1 MRGPTKTFTKFAPRN
16 KFDNRGWCR
25 VQTLRGRKFL
35 KSPVN
40 LPSGTILT
48 IKEGTDFQKAKL
60 PKIFKISR
68 EFSSRDKSD
77 NRCRLLGGE
86 APENF

>member
-1 MRGPTKTFTKFAPRN
+1 LTIEDGAEYRLLGGEAGSP
-16 KFDNRGWCR
+16 
-25 VQTLRGRKFL
+25 RKFL
-35 KSPVN
+35 KSFVN
-40 LPSGTILT
+40 LHPRTNLT

-68 EFSSRDKSD
+68 EFSSRNESD
-77 NRCRLLGGE
+77 NRGNWILLGEE